1 MRIARRS
8 FLLGFLLGLALV
20 PVGAARVAAQAPHDM
35 PVETPMPSKAEARMA
50 RRWPQPVRVGDLIGL
65 PVIDDGDTTLGHV
78 QAVVRSPQ
86 GKIKLIV
93 CYGGP
98 LGGWLN
104 WGGRPVAVPL
114 EAVGIFGRQ
123 IASEDMPRKEFAAAP
138 TWAQGTD
145 QPVRPDETIRIALTR
160 R

>member
-1 MRIARRS
+1 MRIARRT
-8 FLLGFLLGLALV
+8 FLIGLALV
-20 PVGAARVAAQAPHDM
+20 SASGARVAAQAPHDM
-35 PVETPMPSKAEARMA
+35 PVETPMPSAAEARMA

-65 PVIDDGDTTLGHV
+65 PVLDDGNATLGHV
-78 QAVVRSPQ
+78 RAVVRSPQ
-86 GKIKLIV
+86 GKIRLIV

-114 EAVGIFGRQ
+114 ESAGIFGRQ
-123 IASEDMPRKEFAAAP
+123 IAAVDMSPKDFAAAP
-138 TWAQGTD
+138 TWMPG
-145 QPVRPDETIRIALTR
+145 PDEPVAPGEMIRIALTR